1 MTSAHAGNYTPGRL
15 EPIRYLVLHYTAGR
29 NDSAGSNLRYFRDN
43 VVKASAHYFVDDLGW
58 LQSVDDSDTAWSV
71 GTAGIYVQKHPDCRN
86 ANSISIELCC
96 RYAAGQYV
104 FSRKTVRNAARLT
117 RLLMTRYGIPIEN
130 VLRHFDVVSKRCPAP
145 WVDDESQWQAFRKL
159 VEEELDMTKQELL
172 SLSGTGDHPS
182 DWAQEAV
189 QWAKR
194 TGIAAG
200 DEQGNFGWQQP
211 VTREALAVML
221 YRLSQL
227 QTQKNC
233 AGPET
238 VKQRLLFDRKG
249 CASIARI
256 IFVPLGQKFHTCEA
270 IGMFPVS
277 EAAG

>member
-58 LQSVDDSDTAWSV
+58 LQSVDDGDTAWSV
-71 GTAGIYVQKHPDCRN
+71 GTAGVYRQKHPRCRN
-86 ANSISIELCC
+86 GNSISIEMCC
-96 RYAAGQYV
+96 RYDAGRYWLEDAV
-104 FSRKTVRNAARLT
+104 VANAALLT
-117 RLLMTRYGIPIEN
+117 RRLMRKYGIPIEN
-130 VLRHFDVVSKRCPAP
+130 VLRHYDVVSKRCPAM
-145 WVDDESQWQAFRKL
+145 WVDDENAWHAFKRQ
-159 VEEELDMTKQELL
+159 VMEVMEMTKEELL
-172 SLSGTGDHPS
+172 SLKGTGDHPS

-227 QTQKNC
+227 QTQKN
-233 AGPET
+233 
-238 VKQRLLFDRKG
+238 
-249 CASIARI
+249 
-256 IFVPLGQKFHTCEA
+256 
-270 IGMFPVS
+270 
-277 EAAG
+277 

>member
-1 MTSAHAGNYTPGRL
+1 MTGAHAGNYTPGRL

-58 LQSVDDSDTAWSV
+58 LQSVDDGDTAWSV

-96 RYAAGQYV
+96 RYAAGQYA

-227 QTQKNC
+227 QTQKN
-233 AGPET
+233 
-238 VKQRLLFDRKG
+238 
-249 CASIARI
+249 
-256 IFVPLGQKFHTCEA
+256 
-270 IGMFPVS
+270 
-277 EAAG
+277 

>member
-1 MTSAHAGNYTPGRL
+1 M
-15 EPIRYLVLHYTAGR
+15 
-29 NDSAGSNLRYFRDN
+29 
-43 VVKASAHYFVDDLGW
+43 DDLGW
-58 LQSVDDSDTAWSV
+58 LQSVDDGDTAWSV

-227 QTQKNC
+227 QTQKN
-233 AGPET
+233 
-238 VKQRLLFDRKG
+238 
-249 CASIARI
+249 
-256 IFVPLGQKFHTCEA
+256 
-270 IGMFPVS
+270 
-277 EAAG
+277 

>member
-58 LQSVDDSDTAWSV
+58 LQSVDDGDTAWSV

-86 ANSISIELCC
+86 TNSISIELCC

-221 YRLSQL
+221 YRLSQM
-227 QTQKNC
+227 QTQKN
-233 AGPET
+233 
-238 VKQRLLFDRKG
+238 
-249 CASIARI
+249 
-256 IFVPLGQKFHTCEA
+256 
-270 IGMFPVS
+270 
-277 EAAG
+277 

>member
-58 LQSVDDSDTAWSV
+58 LQSVDDGDTAWSV

-86 ANSISIELCC
+86 TNSISIELCC

-145 WVDDESQWQAFRKL
+145 W
-159 VEEELDMTKQELL
+159 
-172 SLSGTGDHPS
+172 
-182 DWAQEAV
+182 
-189 QWAKR
+189 AKR

-227 QTQKNC
+227 QTQKN
-233 AGPET
+233 
-238 VKQRLLFDRKG
+238 
-249 CASIARI
+249 
-256 IFVPLGQKFHTCEA
+256 
-270 IGMFPVS
+270 
-277 EAAG
+277 